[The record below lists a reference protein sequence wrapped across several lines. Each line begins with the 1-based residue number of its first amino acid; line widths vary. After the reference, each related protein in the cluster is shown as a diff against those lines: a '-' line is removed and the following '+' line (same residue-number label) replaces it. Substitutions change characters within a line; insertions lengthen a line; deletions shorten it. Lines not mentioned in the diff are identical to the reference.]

1 MNNKNI
7 ITNSS
12 IVLIFLIIIVGVA
25 FFKIFG
31 ESSREINASKQFM
44 TKLYS
49 INAVDTTENLTDLKY
64 ERLKVI
70 NSQNEL
76 VNKTIVTGN
85 YGIDLDKKN
94 NVVGF
99 GKKDIKISDNKISE
113 SEAIAIA
120 ERYLQEICG
129 DDLIY
134 EDTED
139 DANLPYYSFIYKK
152 KENGYILYFDEIKIN
167 IDRNTGYIDGYS
179 NTTMLKKCVEPKIN
193 ITQQQAEE
201 IAENY
206 FIKNNIS
213 GELLKTTNLVY
224 AVNKK
229 SENNQ
234 SNNLEVCYV
243 VSMKAKNSDESE
255 YLIKAFVNA
264 DSGDIYNI
272 IKDNIESK
280 VLIDN

>member
-7 ITNSS
+7 INNISV
-12 IVLIFLIIIVGVA
+12 ILIFLIIIIGVA
-25 FFKIFG
+25 FYKISG
-31 ESSREINASKQFM
+31 KSSSEINASKQFM
-44 TKLYS
+44 AKLYS

-76 VNKTIVTGN
+76 VNKTIVTRN

-201 IAENY
+201 IAKNY

>member
-1 MNNKNI
+1 M
-7 ITNSS
+7 
-12 IVLIFLIIIVGVA
+12 A
-25 FFKIFG
+25 
-31 ESSREINASKQFM
+31 
-44 TKLYS
+44 KLYS

-201 IAENY
+201 IAKNY